1 MDGAI
6 TNINSTKKKK
16 IMENSIIVQIEKILD
31 KQTFTSSKTGNVYE
45 KFFFVGKTQ
54 AQYPKIIAFSVMG
67 KEKFEK
73 LGIVVGKSYNISFDV
88 ESREWNGK
96 FFTDITA
103 WKAVCV
109 DGDMGSQSTSNAVP
123 QAQAAP
129 QPTPSAKGDDL
140 PF

>member
-1 MDGAI
+1 
-6 TNINSTKKKK
+6 
-16 IMENSIIVQIEKILD
+16 MENSIIVQIEKILD

-54 AQYPKIIAFSVMG
+54 AQYPKTIAFSVMG
-67 KEKFEK
+67 AERFEK
-73 LGIVVGKSYNISFDV
+73 LGIVVGKTYNISFDV

-96 FFTDITA
+96 YYTDITA

-109 DGDMGSQSTSNAVP
+109 DGGNAPQQASSNVQNP
-123 QAQAAP
+123 QPQPQAAP
-129 QPTPSAKGDDL
+129 QTTTNANDDGL

>member
-1 MDGAI
+1 
-6 TNINSTKKKK
+6 
-16 IMENSIIVQIEKILD
+16 MENSIIVQIEKILE

-54 AQYPKIIAFSVMG
+54 AQYPKTIAFSVMG

-73 LGIVVGKSYNISFDV
+73 LGIVVGKTYNISFDV

-96 FFTDITA
+96 YFTDITA
-103 WKAVCV
+103 WKAVCI
-109 DGDMGSQSTSNAVP
+109 DGETGTQANTPTTKVNAVP
-123 QAQAAP
+123 QAQVAP
-129 QPTPSAKGDDL
+129 QPTPSAKSDDL

>member
-1 MDGAI
+1 
-6 TNINSTKKKK
+6 
-16 IMENSIIVQIEKILD
+16 MENSIIVQIEKILE

-54 AQYPKIIAFSVMG
+54 AQYPKTIAFSVMG

-73 LGIVVGKSYNISFDV
+73 LGIVVGKTYNISFDV

-96 FFTDITA
+96 YFTDITA
-103 WKAVCV
+103 WKAVCI
-109 DGDMGSQSTSNAVP
+109 DGETGTQVNTPTQVANPVP
-123 QAQAAP
+123 QAQVAP
-129 QPTPSAKGDDL
+129 QPTPSAKSDDL

>member
-1 MDGAI
+1 
-6 TNINSTKKKK
+6 
-16 IMENSIIVQIEKILD
+16 MENSIIVQIEKILE

-54 AQYPKIIAFSVMG
+54 AQYPKTIAFSVMG

-73 LGIVVGKSYNISFDV
+73 LGIVVGKTYNISFDV

-96 FFTDITA
+96 YFTDITA
-103 WKAVCV
+103 WKAVCI
-109 DGDMGSQSTSNAVP
+109 DGETGTQVNTPTQVANPVP
-123 QAQAAP
+123 QAQVAP
-129 QPTPSAKGDDL
+129 KPTQSAKNDDL

>member
-1 MDGAI
+1 
-6 TNINSTKKKK
+6 
-16 IMENSIIVQIEKILD
+16 MENSIIVQIEKILE

-54 AQYPKIIAFSVMG
+54 AQYPKTIAFSVMG

-73 LGIVVGKSYNISFDV
+73 LGIVVGKTYNISFDV

-96 FFTDITA
+96 YFTDITA
-103 WKAVCV
+103 WKAVCI
-109 DGDMGSQSTSNAVP
+109 DGDSGTQVNTPKQAANPVP

-129 QPTPSAKGDDL
+129 SPTKPDDL

>member
-1 MDGAI
+1 
-6 TNINSTKKKK
+6 
-16 IMENSIIVQIEKILD
+16 MENSIIVQIKKILE

-54 AQYPKIIAFSVMG
+54 AQYPKTIAFSVMG

-73 LGIVVGKSYNISFDV
+73 LGIVVGKTYNISFDV

-96 FFTDITA
+96 YFTDITA
-103 WKAVCV
+103 WKAVCL
-109 DGDMGSQSTSNAVP
+109 DGESGTQANVPTPPMNPVP
-123 QAQAAP
+123 QAQSAP
-129 QPTPSAKGDDL
+129 QPSPSAKSDDL

>member
-1 MDGAI
+1 
-6 TNINSTKKKK
+6 
-16 IMENSIIVQIEKILD
+16 MENSIIVQIEKILE

-54 AQYPKIIAFSVMG
+54 AQYPKTIAFSVMG

-73 LGIVVGKSYNISFDV
+73 LGIVVGKTYNISFDV

-96 FFTDITA
+96 YFTDITA

-109 DGDMGSQSTSNAVP
+109 DGDSGTQVNTPTQVANTVP

-129 QPTPSAKGDDL
+129 SPATQILSARL
-140 PF
+140 

>member
-1 MDGAI
+1 
-6 TNINSTKKKK
+6 
-16 IMENSIIVQIEKILD
+16 MENSIIVQIEKILE
-31 KQTFTSSKTGNVYE
+31 KQTFTSKTNGNVYE
-45 KFFFVGKTQ
+45 KFGFVGKTQ
-54 AQYPKIIAFSVMG
+54 AQYPKTVAFTVMG

-96 FFTDITA
+96 YFTDITA
-103 WKAVCV
+103 WKAVCL
-109 DGDMGSQSTSNAVP
+109 DGDSGTQANVPTPPTNPVP

-129 QPTPSAKGDDL
+129 QAPTSANGNDAIDNL

>member
-1 MDGAI
+1 
-6 TNINSTKKKK
+6 
-16 IMENSIIVQIEKILD
+16 MENSIIVQIEKILE

-54 AQYPKIIAFSVMG
+54 AQYPKTIAFSVMG

-73 LGIVVGKSYNISFDV
+73 LGIVVGKSYNVSFDV

-96 FFTDITA
+96 YFTDITA
-103 WKAVCV
+103 WKAVCI
-109 DGDMGSQSTSNAVP
+109 DGETGTQANVPTTKANAVP
-123 QAQAAP
+123 QAQVAP
-129 QPTPSAKGDDL
+129 QPTPSAKSDDL

>member
-1 MDGAI
+1 
-6 TNINSTKKKK
+6 
-16 IMENSIIVQIEKILD
+16 MENSIIVQIEKILE

-54 AQYPKIIAFSVMG
+54 AQYPKTIAFSVMG

-73 LGIVVGKSYNISFDV
+73 LGIVVGKTYTISFDV

-96 FFTDITA
+96 YFTDITA
-103 WKAVCV
+103 WKAVCL
-109 DGDMGSQSTSNAVP
+109 DGDSGTQVNTPTQVANPVP
-123 QAQAAP
+123 QPQAAP
-129 QPTPSAKGDDL
+129 SPAKPDDL

>member
-1 MDGAI
+1 
-6 TNINSTKKKK
+6 
-16 IMENSIIVQIEKILD
+16 MENSIIVQIEKILE

-54 AQYPKIIAFSVMG
+54 AQYPKTIAFSVMG
-67 KEKFEK
+67 MEKFEK
-73 LGIVVGKSYNISFDV
+73 LGIVVGKTYNISFDV

-96 FFTDITA
+96 YFTDITA
-103 WKAVCV
+103 WKAVCL
-109 DGDMGSQSTSNAVP
+109 DGDSGTQVNTPTQVANPVP

-129 QPTPSAKGDDL
+129 SPAKPDDL

>member
-1 MDGAI
+1 
-6 TNINSTKKKK
+6 
-16 IMENSIIVQIEKILD
+16 MENSIIVQIEKILD

-54 AQYPKIIAFSVMG
+54 AQYPKTIAFSIMG

-73 LGIVVGKSYNISFDV
+73 LGIVVGKTYNISFDV

-96 FFTDITA
+96 YFTDITA
-103 WKAVCV
+103 WKAVCL
-109 DGDMGSQSTSNAVP
+109 DGESGTQVNTPTPPSNPVP

-129 QPTPSAKGDDL
+129 SPAKPEDL

>member
-1 MDGAI
+1 
-6 TNINSTKKKK
+6 
-16 IMENSIIVQIEKILD
+16 MENSIIVQIEKILE

-54 AQYPKIIAFSVMG
+54 AQYPKTIAFSVMG

-73 LGIVVGKSYNISFDV
+73 LGIVVGKTYNISFDV

-96 FFTDITA
+96 YFTDITA
-103 WKAVCV
+103 WKAVCI
-109 DGDMGSQSTSNAVP
+109 DGDSGTQVNTPTPPPTAQVP
-123 QAQAAP
+123 QA
-129 QPTPSAKGDDL
+129 PTSVNDTTDNL